1 MRAAPNDDR
10 VITRVVIGAQYA
22 SGSRNDRAASSDAA
36 AATAV
41 TDRQPLHGL
50 TRQSRRLVMEHEH
63 APGRGHEAD
72 LERIH
77 RVVLP
82 LVRERSA
89 GPVDPDARG
98 HGAAAQPSVA
108 FGFLLFARAALR
120 ASPSASTV
128 MNPVIRRIR

>member
-1 MRAAPNDDR
+1 MIRKWGARACRPHPP
-10 VITRVVIGAQYA
+10 
-22 SGSRNDRAASSDAA
+22 S
-36 AATAV
+36 
-41 TDRQPLHGL
+41 
-50 TRQSRRLVMEHEH
+50 LVQKLEHEH